1 MSKYLLEV
9 GCEELPYKFIP
20 SAIQQLKTGFENF
33 LNSNKVV
40 FEKVDVYATPRR
52 LAVIVSGLEKQSKD
66 EEKIVKGPIK
76 KVAYDENG
84 NLTRAG
90 EGFCKKNGISPE
102 DLYIENDYI
111 HAKIVIKGK
120 SIVELLKD
128 NVPTIVLKLQGS
140 HFMRWAENEVK
151 FSRPIRWI
159 VSILDNEEVKIKII
173 DRESSNV
180 TRGHRFAEEKEAVIT
195 SPDDYIEILRKH
207 NVIVN
212 QDERKQLIIER
223 AKEEAAKLGAEPYY
237 TDDLLEEV
245 TFITE
250 YPVPAVCEFSTEYL
264 KLPEELVVTVMA
276 VHQRYFAL
284 YKDGKLINKFITM
297 TNYLGQNFEN
307 VAAGN
312 VRVIKA
318 RLDDAVFFFN
328 EDTKKPLADYVEDI
342 KGITFQ
348 KGMGSMYDKAQR
360 LVKLSKLMVGNNPT
374 VERTALLAKA
384 DLATKLVFEFTEL
397 QGFIGADY
405 ARVSGEPENVCEG
418 IKEHYF
424 PLNADGEIAKTLE
437 GQIVGIADKMDNIC
451 AVFAEGKKP
460 TGSSDPLGVRRAAL
474 GIIRTILAN
483 DLKIDLATLVN
494 ETLLLLPISTVGE
507 GFVDKVK
514 KAAGS
519 CVNRVSGKIT
529 EEIYDFF
536 IQRLIIFLSDK
547 YQKNVL
553 EACVASKN
561 PLTDLADYIKRV
573 EAVSKLNSPA
583 MLESANRVLRILKE
597 DSKKS
602 VNKALFKEPAESML
616 LSQIETVSE
625 NADYDKYL
633 KQLEEINP
641 SVEKFFND
649 VLVMDKDENVKENR
663 LALLTL
669 LKSKYTHL
677 ADFSKL

>member
-1 MSKYLLEV
+1 MSKYLLEI

-20 SAIQQLKTGFENF
+20 SAIKQLKTGFENF
-33 LNSNKVV
+33 LNDNKVK
-40 FEKVDVYATPRR
+40 FEDVTVYATPRR
-52 LAVIVSGLEKQSKD
+52 LAVIVSGLEKESKD
-66 EEKIVKGPIK
+66 EEKIIKGPIK

-84 NLTRAG
+84 NLTKAG
-90 EGFCKKNGISPE
+90 EGFCRKNGVTQNDLFIE
-102 DLYIENDYI
+102 DDYL

-120 SIVELLKD
+120 SVVDLLKA

-140 HFMRWAENEVK
+140 HFMRWSNNEEK

-173 DRESSNV
+173 DKESSNV
-180 TRGHRFAEEKEAVIT
+180 TRGHRFAQQTVYIN
-195 SPDDYIEILRKH
+195 SPDDYKEIMR
-207 NVIVN
+207 NCCVIVD
-212 QDERKQLIIER
+212 QEERQQRIIDK
-223 AKEEAAKLGAEPYY
+223 AKEEAKKLGAEPYY

-250 YPVPAVCEFSTEYL
+250 YPVPATCEFNPEYL

-297 TNYLGQNFEN
+297 TNYLGDEFEN
-307 VAAGN
+307 IKAGN

-328 EDTKKPLADYVEDI
+328 EDTKKPLADYVQDI

-360 LVKLSKLMVGNNPT
+360 MVKLSKLMVGDNAS

-405 ARVSGEPENVCEG
+405 ARVSGESENVAEG

-437 GQIVGIADKMDNIC
+437 GQIVGIADKIDNIC

-460 TGSSDPLGVRRAAL
+460 TGSSDPLGVRRASL

-483 DLKIDLATLVN
+483 ELRLDVAKLVK
-494 ETLLLLPISTVGE
+494 ETLELLPAG
-507 GFVDKVK
+507 K
-514 KAAGS
+514 KDVAD
-519 CVNRVSGKIT
+519 
-529 EEIYDFF
+529 EIYDFF

-547 YQKNVL
+547 FSKNVL
-553 EACVASKN
+553 EACASNKN

-573 EAVSKLNSPA
+573 EAVAKLDNPA
-583 MLESANRVLRILKE
+583 VLESANRVLRILKS
-597 DSKKS
+597 DSEKS
-602 VNKALFKEPAESML
+602 VDKSLFKEPAEEQL
-616 LSQIETVSE
+616 FNQIATVNSTDYET
-625 NADYDKYL
+625 YL
-633 KQLEEINP
+633 NQIVAINP

-649 VLVMDKDENVKENR
+649 VLVMDKCENVKENR

-669 LKSKYTHL
+669 LKSKYTHI

>member
-33 LNSNKVV
+33 LNSNKVE
-40 FEKVDVYATPRR
+40 FEDVKVYATPRR
-52 LAVIVSGLEKQSKD
+52 LAVIVSGLEKESKD
-66 EEKIVKGPIK
+66 EIKVVKGPIK

-84 NLTRAG
+84 NLTKAG
-90 EGFCKKNGISPE
+90 EGFCRKNGINPE

-111 HAKIVIKGK
+111 HAKITIKGK
-120 SIVELLKD
+120 SIVELLKE
-128 NVPTIVLKLQGS
+128 NVPSIVLKLQGS
-140 HFMRWAENEVK
+140 HFMRWADNDEK

-159 VSILDNEEVKIKII
+159 VSILDREEVKIKII
-173 DRESSNV
+173 DKESSNV
-180 TRGHRFAEEKEAVIT
+180 TRGHRFAQQNVYINN
-195 SPDDYIEILRKH
+195 PDDYVEIMR
-207 NVIVN
+207 NCCVIVD
-212 QDERKQLIIER
+212 QEERKQRIIDR
-223 AKEEAAKLGAEPYY
+223 AKEEAAKLGATPYY

-250 YPVPAVCEFSTEYL
+250 YPVPAVCEFNPDYL
-264 KLPEELVVTVMA
+264 RLPEELVVTVMA

-297 TNYLGQNFEN
+297 TNYLGDEFEN
-307 VAAGN
+307 IKAGN

-328 EDTKKPLADYVEDI
+328 EDTKKPLADYVEDL

-360 LVKLSKLMVGNNPT
+360 LVKLSKLMVGSNPT

-384 DLATKLVFEFTEL
+384 DLTTNLVFEFTEL

-405 ARVSGEPENVCEG
+405 ARVSGEPDCVCEG

-424 PLNADGEIAKTLE
+424 PLNADGEIAVTTE
-437 GQIVGIADKMDNIC
+437 GQIVGIADKIDTIC

-474 GIIRTILAN
+474 GVIRTILAN
-483 DLKIDLATLVN
+483 DLKIDLTKLIT
-494 ETLLLLPISTVGE
+494 ETLLLLPVSTE
-507 GFVDKVK
+507 GDNLADKFK

-519 CVNRVSGKIT
+519 CISRVSGKVT
-529 EEIYDFF
+529 EEIYEFF
-536 IQRLIIFLSDK
+536 IQRLIIFLSEK
-547 YQKNVL
+547 YSKNVL
-553 EACVASKN
+553 EACAANNN
-561 PLTDLADYIKRV
+561 PLVDLTDYIKRV
-573 EAVSKLNSPA
+573 EAVSKLNSEA
-583 MLESANRVLRILKE
+583 VLESANRVLRILKE

-602 VNKALFKEPAESML
+602 VNKNLFKEPAESML
-616 LSQIETVSE
+616 LKQIETVSE
-625 NADYDKYL
+625 DLDYDAYL

-663 LALLTL
+663 LALLTM
-669 LKSKYTHL
+669 LKGKYNHL

>member
-1 MSKYLLEV
+1 MSKYLLEI

-20 SAIQQLKTGFENF
+20 SAIKQLKTGFENF
-33 LNSNKVV
+33 LNDNKVK
-40 FEKVDVYATPRR
+40 FEDVTVYATPRR
-52 LAVIVSGLEKQSKD
+52 LAVIVSGLEKESKD
-66 EEKIVKGPIK
+66 EEKIIKGPIK

-84 NLTRAG
+84 NLTKAG
-90 EGFCKKNGISPE
+90 EGFCRKNGVTQNDLFIE
-102 DLYIENDYI
+102 DDYL

-120 SIVELLKD
+120 SVVDLLKA

-140 HFMRWAENEVK
+140 HFMRWSDNEEK

-173 DRESSNV
+173 DKESSNV
-180 TRGHRFAEEKEAVIT
+180 TRGHRFAQQTVYINN
-195 SPDDYIEILRKH
+195 PDDYKEIMR
-207 NVIVN
+207 NCCVIVD
-212 QDERKQLIIER
+212 QEERKQRIIDK
-223 AKEEAAKLGAEPYY
+223 AKEEAKKLGAEPYY

-250 YPVPAVCEFSTEYL
+250 YPVPATCEFNPEYL

-297 TNYLGQNFEN
+297 TNYLGDEFEN
-307 VAAGN
+307 IKAGN

-328 EDTKKPLADYVEDI
+328 EDTKKPLADYVQDI

-360 LVKLSKLMVGNNPT
+360 MVKLSKLMVGDNAS

-405 ARVSGEPENVCEG
+405 ARVSGESENVAEG

-437 GQIVGIADKMDNIC
+437 GQIVGIADKIDNIC

-460 TGSSDPLGVRRAAL
+460 TGSSDPLGVRRASL

-483 DLKIDLATLVN
+483 GLRLDVAKLVK
-494 ETLLLLPISTVGE
+494 ETLELLPAG
-507 GFVDKVK
+507 K
-514 KAAGS
+514 KDIAD
-519 CVNRVSGKIT
+519 
-529 EEIYDFF
+529 EIYDFF

-547 YQKNVL
+547 YSKNVL
-553 EACVASKN
+553 EACASNKN

-573 EAVSKLNSPA
+573 EAVAKLDNPA
-583 MLESANRVLRILKE
+583 VLESANRVLRILKS
-597 DSKKS
+597 DSEKS
-602 VNKALFKEPAESML
+602 VDKSLFKEPAEEQL
-616 LSQIETVSE
+616 FNQIATVNSTDYET
-625 NADYDKYL
+625 YL
-633 KQLEEINP
+633 NQIVAINP

-649 VLVMDKDENVKENR
+649 VLVMDKCENVKENR

-669 LKSKYTHL
+669 LKSKYTHI

>member
-33 LNSNKVV
+33 LNSNKVE
-40 FEKVDVYATPRR
+40 FEDVKVYATPRR
-52 LAVIVSGLEKQSKD
+52 LAVIVSGLEKESKD
-66 EEKIVKGPIK
+66 EVKIVKGPIK

-84 NLTRAG
+84 NLTKAG
-90 EGFCKKNGISPE
+90 EGFCRKNGLNPE
-102 DLYIENDYI
+102 DLYIEDDYL
-111 HAKIVIKGK
+111 HAKITIKGK
-120 SIVELLKD
+120 SIVELIKE
-128 NVPTIVLKLQGS
+128 NVPSIVLKLQGS
-140 HFMRWAENEVK
+140 HFMRWADNDEK

-159 VSILDNEEVKIKII
+159 VSILDREEVKIKII
-173 DRESSNV
+173 DKESSNV
-180 TRGHRFAEEKEAVIT
+180 TRGHRFAQQNVYINN
-195 SPDDYIEILRKH
+195 PDDYVEIMR
-207 NVIVN
+207 NCCVIVD
-212 QDERKQLIIER
+212 QEERKQRIIDR
-223 AKEEAAKLGAEPYY
+223 AKEEAAKLGAVPYY

-250 YPVPAVCEFSTEYL
+250 YPVPAVCEFNPDYL
-264 KLPEELVVTVMA
+264 RLPEELVVTVMA

-284 YKDGKLINKFITM
+284 YKEGKLINKFITM
-297 TNYLGQNFEN
+297 TNYLGDEFEN
-307 VAAGN
+307 IKAGN

-328 EDTKKPLADYVEDI
+328 EDTKKPLAGYVEDL

-360 LVKLSKLMVGNNPT
+360 LIKLCRLMVGNNPS

-384 DLATKLVFEFTEL
+384 DLTTNLVFEFTEL

-424 PLNADGEIAKTLE
+424 PLNADGEIAATQE
-437 GQIVGIADKMDNIC
+437 GQIVGIADKIDTIC

-483 DLKIDLATLVN
+483 NLKIDLTTLIT
-494 ETLLLLPISTVGE
+494 ETLLLLPVSTEGE
-507 GFVDKVK
+507 NLADKFK
-514 KAAGS
+514 KAAGACIS
-519 CVNRVSGKIT
+519 RVSGKVT
-529 EEIYDFF
+529 DEIHEFF
-536 IQRLIIFLSDK
+536 IQRLIIFLSEK
-547 YQKNVL
+547 YAKNVL
-553 EACVASKN
+553 EACAANKN
-561 PLTDLADYIKRV
+561 PLTDLTDYIKRV
-573 EAVSKLNSPA
+573 EAVSKLNSEA
-583 MLESANRVLRILKE
+583 VLESANRVLRILKE

-602 VNKALFKEPAESML
+602 VNKNMFKEPAENML
-616 LSQIETVSE
+616 LSQIETVSDDL
-625 NADYDKYL
+625 DYEAYL

-669 LKSKYTHL
+669 LKKKYNHL

>member
-33 LNSNKVV
+33 LNSNKVE
-40 FEKVDVYATPRR
+40 FEDVKVYATPRR
-52 LAVIVSGLEKQSKD
+52 LAVIVSGLEKESKD
-66 EEKIVKGPIK
+66 EIKVVKGPIK

-84 NLTRAG
+84 NLTKAG
-90 EGFCKKNGISPE
+90 EGFCRKNGINPE
-102 DLYIENDYI
+102 DLYIEDDYI
-111 HAKIVIKGK
+111 HAKITIKGK
-120 SIVELLKD
+120 SIVDLLKE
-128 NVPTIVLKLQGS
+128 NVPSIVLKLQGS
-140 HFMRWAENEVK
+140 HFMRWADNDEK

-159 VSILDNEEVKIKII
+159 VSILDREEVKIKII
-173 DRESSNV
+173 DKESSNV
-180 TRGHRFAEEKEAVIT
+180 TRGHRFAQQNVYINN
-195 SPDDYIEILRKH
+195 PDDYVEIMR
-207 NVIVN
+207 NCCVIVD
-212 QDERKQLIIER
+212 QEERKQRIIDR
-223 AKEEAAKLGAEPYY
+223 AKEEAAKLGATPYY

-250 YPVPAVCEFSTEYL
+250 YPVPAVCEFNPDYL
-264 KLPEELVVTVMA
+264 RLPEELVVTVMA

-297 TNYLGQNFEN
+297 TNYLGDEFEN
-307 VAAGN
+307 IKAGN

-328 EDTKKPLADYVEDI
+328 EDTKKPLADYVEDL

-384 DLATKLVFEFTEL
+384 DLTTNLVFEFTEL

-405 ARVSGEPENVCEG
+405 ARVSGEPDCVCEG

-424 PLNADGEIAKTLE
+424 PLNADGEIAVTTE
-437 GQIVGIADKMDNIC
+437 GQIVGIADKIDTIC

-474 GIIRTILAN
+474 GVIRTILAN
-483 DLKIDLATLVN
+483 DLKIDLTKLIT
-494 ETLLLLPISTVGE
+494 ETLLLLPVSTE
-507 GFVDKVK
+507 GDNIADKFK

-519 CVNRVSGKIT
+519 CISRVSGKVT
-529 EEIYDFF
+529 DEIYEFF
-536 IQRLIIFLSDK
+536 IQRLIIFLSEK
-547 YQKNVL
+547 YSKNVL
-553 EACVASKN
+553 EACAANKN
-561 PLTDLADYIKRV
+561 PLVDLTDYIKRV
-573 EAVSKLNSPA
+573 EAVSKLNSEA
-583 MLESANRVLRILKE
+583 VLESANRVLRILKE

-602 VNKALFKEPAESML
+602 VNKNLFKDPAESML
-616 LSQIETVSE
+616 LNQIETVSE
-625 NADYDKYL
+625 DLDYDAYL

-663 LALLTL
+663 LALLTM
-669 LKSKYTHL
+669 LKSKYNHL